1 MPGDQEAELSC
12 WSGCRVS
19 ASVGSRTP
27 ATRHHSSRA
36 FGDMTHPVLRSY
48 TGLVLIGVGVFC
60 LGIGVLVAS
69 PADTGIVQRPG
80 LKGQD

>member
-1 MPGDQEAELSC
+1 V
-12 WSGCRVS
+12 RRS
-19 ASVGSRTP
+19 ASTASERGTSLNALLRIGSIRLLN
-27 ATRHHSSRA
+27 
-36 FGDMTHPVLRSY
+36 DMTHPVLRSY

-69 PADTGIVQRPG
+69 PADAGIVQRAG